1 MTNQKGWMDRAFC
14 YYMEIQEQVMIEEA
28 HSILLRWSIL
38 PHKAAFVR
46 QMRRLD
52 NLLGLLTSMR
62 ITSDLQDGMSDSGC
76 VYGVVGLILT
86 GLLFC
91 MMVTAATYNP
101 LVTFTD
107 ALIVLLLSF
116 AFWVFMGIAARVEM
130 EARHMRN
137 RRRDDRGVARKL
149 HVENDPLRTKGMR
162 DT

>member
-1 MTNQKGWMDRAFC
+1 MTNQKGWMDRALS
-14 YYMEIQEQVMIEEA
+14 YHMEIQEEVMIEEA
-28 HSILLRWSIL
+28 YDILLRWLIL

-52 NLLGLLTSMR
+52 DLLGLPNSMR
-62 ITSDLQDGMSDSGC
+62 ITSDLQDGMSDCGF

-116 AFWVFMGIAARVEM
+116 VFWVFMGIADRIEM

-137 RRRDDRGVARKL
+137 TRRDDRGVVGRMHL
-149 HVENDPLRTKGMR
+149 E
-162 DT
+162 